1 MRLLAT
7 GGICVGLTIAGCT
20 GQGNDVAGPTEE
32 PSPSEAPISAE
43 DAALDAYDSMWEV
56 VVEASHEGEPD
67 PPELELHATGDA
79 LALMRQTLSGAAED
93 DASVQGEPVLSPEV
107 IEASSETVVL
117 QDCMDSTGWVEHT
130 EDDDVG
136 DSPSGLREV
145 DATVTFDGLSWM
157 VAELRIWESGSC

>member
-1 MRLLAT
+1 LTQGTYWNGTCPVLASSLHVRVRWWIGGRMRLLAT

-67 PPELELHATGDA
+67 PPEL
-79 LALMRQTLSGAAED
+79 
-93 DASVQGEPVLSPEV
+93 
-107 IEASSETVVL
+107 
-117 QDCMDSTGWVEHT
+117 STEERRG
-130 EDDDVG
+130 G
-136 DSPSGLREV
+136 KRRRAGR
-145 DATVTFDGLSWM
+145 G
-157 VAELRIWESGSC
+157 